1 MARPWKVRVRV
12 GLLLVVPL
20 AAACNRAPAPG
31 LARGKALFDNCL
43 PCHGVR
49 GDGNQVLGAPAIAGL
64 PRWYV
69 EAQLESFQ
77 QAHRGGAPFDTSGI
91 RMKSMAWTLDLKG
104 DVPSVAEYVASLAP
118 ARPAPVLRGDVAAGQ
133 ASFQVCTACHGADA
147 RGNQDM
153 HAPPLLVQSDW
164 YLVTQLRKFKAG
176 WRGTHPQDMWGMT
189 MRPNAMMLD
198 DAGMTNVVAYI
209 QTLRP

>member
-1 MARPWKVRVRV
+1 MKRD
-12 GLLLVVPL
+12 GGYLVPTVER
-20 AAACNRAPAPG
+20 RAVQR
-31 LARGKALFDNCL
+31 LDVSQ
-43 PCHGVR
+43 HM
-49 GDGNQVLGAPAIAGL
+49 
-64 PRWYV
+64 
-69 EAQLESFQ
+69 LER
-77 QAHRGGAPFDTSGI
+77 QAVCR
-91 RMKSMAWTLDLKG
+91 
-104 DVPSVAEYVASLAP
+104 
-118 ARPAPVLRGDVAAGQ
+118 DVAAGQ

-147 RGNQDM
+147 RGNPDM

-176 WRGTHPQDMWGMT
+176 WRGTHPQDIWGMT